1 MTIGIGGWSFHRAF
15 RDGRLTI
22 LDFPRLAAGEFGV
35 SVIELNSPFFES
47 IEEDWLNQVRARA
60 DEAGVRIV
68 HIAVDDGEMD
78 LAATDDDKRRA
89 SVDRARKWF
98 AVSKVLGNG
107 AFRVNTGG
115 STPPTPDQIAASLE
129 SFRELSADA
138 ERNRIAVTIE
148 NHGGASADCD
158 LIVRFMDEIAGP
170 WVRTCPDFGNFPA
183 DCDPLEEIAKIIPYA
198 AVVHAKMNVFDDQGN
213 ATDVDVPAIVDLLK
227 NADFAGPYLIEFE
240 GDLDEYEG
248 TRKAVALLRRLL

>member
-15 RDGRLTI
+15 GEGSLSI

-47 IEEDWLNQVRARA
+47 LEEDYLGEVRARA

-68 HIAVDDGEMD
+68 HIAVDDGEID
-78 LAATDDDKRRA
+78 LAATDDAARRA
-89 SVDRARKWF
+89 SVDRARQWF
-98 AVSKVLGNG
+98 AVSKILGNG

-115 STPPTPDQIAASLE
+115 STPPTAEEIAASLE

-138 ERNRIAVTIE
+138 ERSGIAVTIE
-148 NHGGASADCD
+148 NHGGISASCD
-158 LIVRFMDEIAGP
+158 LIVRFMDEVASP
-170 WVRTCPDFGNFPA
+170 WVRTCPDFGNFPP

-213 ATDVDVPAIVDLLK
+213 ATDVEVPAMVKLLK
-227 NADFAGPYLIEFE
+227 DADFDGPYLVEFE
-240 GDLDEYEG
+240 GELDEYEG
-248 TRKAVALLRRLL
+248 TRKAIALLRRLL